1 MIFGNFGWQ
10 IRLHTV
16 KFRRSGGVILLPSR
30 VKNSHLLVNFN
41 TYTTMAEK
49 ITEIWSIQST
59 VNNTATR
66 MAQVI
71 HIANLVAL
79 TRSTRELAIRFI
91 ASPDHPITMKEYSLF
106 AERATLFREGGS
118 ATLSFDNDSSL
129 GQNIRLSIGIRE

>member
-1 MIFGNFGWQ
+1 
-10 IRLHTV
+10 
-16 KFRRSGGVILLPSR
+16 
-30 VKNSHLLVNFN
+30 
-41 TYTTMAEK
+41 MAEK

-79 TRSTRELAIRFI
+79 TRSTRELVIRFI
-91 ASPDHPITMKEYSLF
+91 ASPDHPITMEEYSLF
-106 AERATLFREGGS
+106 AERTTFFREGGS
-118 ATLSFDNDSSL
+118 ATLAFDNDGSI